1 MLEEVTLSAE
11 IWEPARERR
20 RIEFRVCLEGLRR
33 APGFD
38 PLLTR
43 LELDLDD
50 STLHLRGLTAH
61 EEVLAELSLPREVL
75 APLTREYLEIISQLG
90 DSRRALG
97 LSRMEALDMAKKV
110 VHDRAGR
117 LLMRRCRAL
126 GFDLDSGRRLFSLW
140 VALSSDTTRLG
151 EPVTH

>member
-1 MLEEVTLSAE
+1 MLQEVTLSPE
-11 IWEPARERR
+11 IWESARERR

-33 APGFD
+33 ASAFD

-43 LELDLDD
+43 LELRLDE
-50 STLHLRGLTAH
+50 SALHLRGLTAQG
-61 EEVLAELSLPREVL
+61 ELLADICLPREAL
-75 APLTREYLEIISQLG
+75 APLTREYLEIIDQLG

-97 LSRMEALDMAKKV
+97 LSRMEALDMAKKA

-117 LLMRRCRAL
+117 LLLRRCRAL
-126 GFDLDSGRRLFSLW
+126 GFDLDSARRLFSLW